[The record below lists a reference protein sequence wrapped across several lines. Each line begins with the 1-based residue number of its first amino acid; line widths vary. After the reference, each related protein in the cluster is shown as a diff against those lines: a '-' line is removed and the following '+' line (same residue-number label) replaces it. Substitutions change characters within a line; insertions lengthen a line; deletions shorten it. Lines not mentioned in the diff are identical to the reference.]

1 MEAIILKAVSFFFMI
16 VLAYFLKCRGVLK
29 TEDSRSLAKIVMNI
43 TLPATILTSFNG
55 FALEPS
61 LLTIV
66 FWGFLANVIMLS
78 VGFLLSRKK
87 TAGDRVF
94 FMLNSPSYNI
104 GNFTIPFAAS
114 FIGATGT
121 VVACLYDVGNAIMCL
136 GLTIMLCSMVV
147 STTKQRLSIR
157 SMVTTLLRIPS
168 FVAYVSMMLLSAFSV
183 QLPNVVY
190 TIAAN
195 IAPANGVIAMFMI
208 GTMLE
213 VNLDKRMFKE
223 AGAVIAARVLMATAL
238 TLIFYCLAPYP
249 YEIRKGLALVCWS
262 PISSA
267 SAAYTQELGGNAS
280 LASFTS
286 SVTVLVSMLVIPT
299 LAILL

>member
-16 VLAYFLKCRGVLK
+16 VLAYFLKRRGVLK

-43 TLPATILTSFNG
+43 TLPATIMTSFNG
-55 FALEPS
+55 FVLEPAW
-61 LLTIV
+61 LTV
-66 FWGFLANVIMLS
+66 TLWGFLANVIMLS
-78 VGFLLSRKK
+78 VGFLLSRRKE
-87 TAGDRVF
+87 AGDKVF

-136 GLTIMLCSMVV
+136 GLSIMFCSMVIDA
-147 STTKQRLSIR
+147 SSRRPTFGG
-157 SMVTTLLRIPS
+157 MVMKLLHIPS
-168 FVAYVSMMLLSAFSV
+168 FVVYILMMLLSAFALR
-183 QLPNVVY
+183 LPNVLY
-190 TIAAN
+190 TVAAN

-213 VNLDKRMFKE
+213 INLNGSLFKE
-223 AGAVIAARVLMATAL
+223 AGAVIAARILMAAVL
-238 TLIFYCLAPYP
+238 TVVFYCLAPYP
-249 YEIRKGLALVCWS
+249 YEVRKGLALVCWS

-299 LAILL
+299 LAVVL